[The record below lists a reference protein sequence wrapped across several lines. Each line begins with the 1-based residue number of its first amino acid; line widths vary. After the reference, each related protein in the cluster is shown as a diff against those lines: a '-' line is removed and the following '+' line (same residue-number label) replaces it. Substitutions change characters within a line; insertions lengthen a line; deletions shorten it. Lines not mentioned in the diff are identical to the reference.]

1 MNLMKVLK
9 YVGGSII
16 DRPLEIIDNQLKF
29 YQERKNAAQAQQLK
43 QEEAQFIQNLQ
54 IENRKRNAE
63 IDDMIASKEVECNAK
78 TVEIVKN
85 YQQAMAECSVSISD
99 SLGRMSVEVRR
110 AAHDLVQEKK
120 QAYQQMQYDANKK
133 AMEQLEEIHNKF
145 PEGSR
150 AREIMEEAIGRQI
163 NGIVENTV
171 GFIKMIDE
179 DFRKMLD
186 NIDNITKSSM
196 DATNQYILPTFAR
209 SMTGQLQSSS
219 NMNMVKY

>member
-1 MNLMKVLK
+1 MNFMKVLK

-54 IENRKRNAE
+54 IENRKLNAE
-63 IDDMIASKEVECNAK
+63 IDDMIASKEVERNAK
-78 TVEIVKN
+78 IVEIVKN
-85 YQQAMAECSVSISD
+85 YQQAMAECSVSISN

-145 PEGSR
+145 PESSR
-150 AREIMEEAIGRQI
+150 AREIMEEAVGKQI

-171 GFIKMIDE
+171 SFIKMIDE

-209 SMTGQLQSSS
+209 SMSGQIQGDNGLK
-219 NMNMVKY
+219 MIK